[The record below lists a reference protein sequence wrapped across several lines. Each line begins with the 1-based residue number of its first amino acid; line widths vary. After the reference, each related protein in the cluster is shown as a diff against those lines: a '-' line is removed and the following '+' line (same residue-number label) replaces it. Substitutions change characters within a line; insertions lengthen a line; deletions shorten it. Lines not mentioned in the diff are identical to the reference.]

1 MIIRTQRRNKMNHLL
16 EIASKHKKVT
26 AGVIVAILAV
36 GGAGFASMASHPA
49 TQTNH
54 NVEAHASN
62 NHKEALAKVAQLRK
76 VMEAEK
82 DDQKKLNDL
91 KQIEVKYQKYKKEP
105 TSYRKLTNA
114 YQGAIHS
121 GKAYFI
127 NKTNKTIQDLTVKDV
142 NKENDVNGLN
152 KKIKSLQGQLKF
164 VNDNKEAVFTE
175 DNVKNYTKQING
187 LIKKYQDR
195 VKKLDE
201 QKKNDESKKAE
212 ESKKSEQSS
221 QAAQSSQQN
230 QANGQNQSNNGQSS
244 AVAGGQSQGNGQSS
258 SNGNGSYSNSGNTN
272 SYSGRSNSS
281 YSGNSNRNYSSN
293 GGRSNSYS
301 QPSRPSTPSRPANNG
316 NNNYGNGST
325 HVIANDGKGHKTN
338 SDVTHNGNSSTVYQ
352 DGKQQGG
359 FTVN

>member
-152 KKIKSLQGQLKF
+152 KKIKSLQGQLNF

-201 QKKNDESKKAE
+201 QKKND

-293 GGRSNSYS
+293 GDRSNSYS

-316 NNNYGNGST
+316 DSGNGDSGWK
-325 HVIANDGKGHKTN
+325 HVTWTDENGNKSSWDTDTN
-338 SDVTHNGNSSTVYQ
+338 NGTTTIHNGGYG
-352 DGKQQGG
+352 DGTIS
-359 FTVN
+359 FN

>member
-1 MIIRTQRRNKMNHLL
+1 MNHLL

-127 NKTNKTIQDLTVKDV
+127 NKTNKNIQNLTVKDI
-142 NKENDVNGLN
+142 NKENDKDSLN
-152 KKIKSLQGQLKF
+152 KKIKSLQDQLKF
-164 VNDNKEAVFTE
+164 VKDNQEAIFTE
-175 DNVKNYTKQING
+175 NNVKNYGKQISG
-187 LIKKYQDR
+187 LVKKYQDR
-195 VKKLDE
+195 VKALDE
-201 QKKNDESKKAE
+201 QKKNEDAKDSESKAA
-212 ESKKSEQSS
+212 EQSS
-221 QAAQSSQQN
+221 QVSQSSQQN
-230 QANGQNQSNNGQSS
+230 QENAQNQGNS
-244 AVAGGQSQGNGQSS
+244 NGQSS
-258 SNGNGSYSNSGNTN
+258 SVGNQGNSGVASNGGNSYRGNGNSGN
-272 SYSGRSNSS
+272 SYSGRNNSS
-281 YSGNSNRNYSSN
+281 YNGNSGNSYSKS
-293 GGRSNSYS
+293 SQPS
-301 QPSRPSTPSRPANNG
+301 QPSRP
-316 NNNYGNGST
+316 
-325 HVIANDGKGHKTN
+325 ANDGN
-338 SDVTHNGNSSTVYQ
+338 SNSGWKHVTVTDQNGNKHSWDANYNQNTGNTTVHAP
-352 DGKQQGG
+352 GSEGG
-359 FTVN
+359 YGFN